1 MLGHRELTKE
11 DIAGIIKRHLWLI
24 LTCALIFLVV
34 GLVVSRILPPRY
46 ESQTLVIVE
55 SQKVAENYVKPVLA
69 EDLNERLASM
79 KEQIL
84 SRSRLEP
91 ITERFNLFA
100 ANTSTLPPRVEH
112 LLEIL
117 KLTSKAPNSMDA
129 RIDMTRKAISITP
142 IHSGS
147 GTTGFY
153 IAFTAPDPHVAQL
166 VCGEITS
173 LFVSE
178 NLSAREL
185 SAEGTTT
192 FLRQQLADSKK
203 DLDEQDG
210 RLADFQRKYL
220 GKLPEQVTTNA
231 NTLQALTAQLDAATQ
246 SVNHI
251 QQSITFFQA
260 MLAQQSQDASH
271 SDLSAASTP
280 DERHAEL
287 KTLIAQ
293 KKELEN
299 TYAADYP
306 DVVVLTRRIANL
318 RADIAQDQAQPV
330 ATKDSDS
337 SSHYD
342 SPQTTQLKS
351 QLRAEQQSLETAKH
365 EQEAIAARAKI
376 YEDRLESSP
385 GIEAEYKQLTRDHDA
400 ALQFYNDLL
409 TKMNESTMATALEH
423 HQQGEQFRVLD
434 APNLPDSPS
443 FPKRNVFAA
452 GGFLA
457 GLFLG
462 LLITAVL
469 EYVDDSL
476 RTELDVYLAT
486 KLPTLAIISYIE
498 NLPQLEV
505 KRKWRR
511 PSPHSDDQAKAWSDD
526 EPESEVS

>member
-11 DIAGIIKRHLWLI
+11 DLAGIIKRHLWLI
-24 LTCALIFLVV
+24 LTCALVFLVV
-34 GLVVSRILPPRY
+34 GVIVSHILPPRY
-46 ESQTLVIVE
+46 TSQTLVIVE

-100 ANTSTLPPRVEH
+100 GNTSTLPPYVLRILQV
-112 LLEIL
+112 L
-117 KLTSKAPNSMDA
+117 KLASTNPNSMDA

-153 IAFTAPDPHVAQL
+153 IAFMAPDPHVAQL

-178 NLSAREL
+178 NLSSREL

-220 GKLPEQVTTNA
+220 GKLPEQVTTNS

-246 SVNHI
+246 GVNHI

-260 MLAQQSQDASH
+260 MLTQQVQDASH
-271 SDLSAASTP
+271 LDPNAASTP
-280 DERHAEL
+280 DERHTQL

-293 KKELEN
+293 KKEMEN

-306 DVVVLTRRIANL
+306 DVVMLTRRIANL

-330 ATKDSDS
+330 ASKDSDAS
-337 SSHYD
+337 NRYD
-342 SPQTTQLKS
+342 SPQTLQLKS

-365 EQEAIAARAKI
+365 EQEAIAARVKI
-376 YEDRLESSP
+376 FEDRLESSP
-385 GIEAEYKQLTRDHDA
+385 GIEAEYKQLTRDHDS
-400 ALQFYNDLL
+400 ALQFYNNLL

-434 APNLPDSPS
+434 APNLPDTPS
-443 FPKRNVFAA
+443 FPNRRIFAA
-452 GGFLA
+452 GGFIG

-462 LLITAVL
+462 LLITGLL
-469 EYVDDSL
+469 EYIDDSL

-486 KLPTLAIISYIE
+486 KLPTLTIISYIE
-498 NLPQLEV
+498 GLPQHEV
-505 KRKWRR
+505 RRKWRR
-511 PSPHSDDQAKAWSDD
+511 SFPKPGEEDKPWSDD